1 MTEAISG
8 TAQLVR
14 IIRAQLN
21 QPAAGRTARGKPG
34 PAPEPASDQ
43 QLAEL
48 IALRVRDIRA
58 DDPAR
63 GRKAFRVFLEA
74 ILLSQFG
81 QPLANDPK
89 FHQLVSDVQREM
101 EASAAIAPLVGCAID
116 QLLARQPRDDQ
127 P

>member
-1 MTEAISG
+1 MTSPISG
-8 TAQLVR
+8 TTQLVR
-14 IIRAQLN
+14 IIRAQLARPSSASG
-21 QPAAGRTARGKPG
+21 QRPAVSPSG
-34 PAPEPASDQ
+34 ASATDQ

-48 IALRVRDIRA
+48 IALRVRGIA
-58 DDPAR
+58 LDDPAR

-101 EASAAIAPLVGCAID
+101 EENPTIGPLVARAVAH
-116 QLLARQPRDDQ
+116 LLSQQTKGD
-127 P
+127 